1 VDVPGLTH
9 PVELASWIVG
19 RLHIHSNL
27 WQLFTPLYTQNVPR
41 PVLAVMAPVAIGA
54 ISLALIGAWSMIRT
68 GLWPL
73 PAYWAI
79 FLGYRVFFLLPY
91 YYEWY
96 VAPFAAVDA
105 ILIGVGLT
113 VIARRWPRPVPALA
127 VLLAAVFA
135 AHIPVSFSLD
145 QRRQQV
151 EQHVRVPL
159 GRYLGTVVQP
169 GQAVGTESAGYVG
182 YYSQAKLYDYPGLTS
197 RASFETLKS
206 APTNERT
213 LEYVVAKL
221 LPEWVVFR
229 PFELDDFA
237 ANYPEAR
244 ARYRIVSSFSYGDNR
259 FLGMSISATDSSF
272 IVLKRV

>member
-1 VDVPGLTH
+1 
-9 PVELASWIVG
+9 
-19 RLHIHSNL
+19 
-27 WQLFTPLYTQNVPR
+27 
-41 PVLAVMAPVAIGA
+41 
-54 ISLALIGAWSMIRT
+54 
-68 GLWPL
+68 
-73 PAYWAI
+73 
-79 FLGYRVFFLLPY
+79 
-91 YYEWY
+91 
-96 VAPFAAVDA
+96 
-105 ILIGVGLT
+105 
-113 VIARRWPRPVPALA
+113 LA

-197 RASFETLKS
+197 RAPFETLKS